1 MSRQL
6 PASGA
11 CVEELTPW
19 YPSENA
25 QAGQLMLW
33 SALGHERLAGSP
45 PGLRA
50 AARLTGWKLAHP
62 LAVAEAGESAGG
74 VGEASKG
81 FSQSRR

>member
-45 PGLRA
+45 PGLQ
-50 AARLTGWKLAHP
+50 P
-62 LAVAEAGESAGG
+62 
-74 VGEASKG
+74 
-81 FSQSRR
+81 RRG

>member
-1 MSRQL
+1 M
-6 PASGA
+6 
-11 CVEELTPW
+11 EELTPW
-19 YPSENA
+19 YPSKNA

-45 PGLRA
+45 PGLQPR
-50 AARLTGWKLAHP
+50 RGCRGWKLAHP
-62 LAVAEAGESAGG
+62 LAVAKAGESAGG